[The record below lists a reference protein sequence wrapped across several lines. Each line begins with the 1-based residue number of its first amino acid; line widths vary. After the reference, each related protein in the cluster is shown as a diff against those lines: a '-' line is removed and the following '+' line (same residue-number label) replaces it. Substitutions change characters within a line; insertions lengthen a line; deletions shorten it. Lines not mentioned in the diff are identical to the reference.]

1 MFAKLSLILMLLILT
16 NPLYANNQKEKTGE
30 KITGKSIE
38 QGDESKLFDENT
50 TEKEK
55 DSNKTRPQD
64 MEIPFYL
71 SALIF
76 AITLIVLF
84 NLIFSV
90 IFLFQVLKQ
99 MEMLPAIKSKVSTA
113 EETLKTID
121 TNTKGA
127 SINKRISPHNDS
139 NDFNMKAL
147 LSEFSNI
154 SESIFKLHRYVEQK
168 LEGFEKTEVLY
179 VETPNKNNY
188 KNNSELNIDFIEEKP
203 QDLNRYL
210 CKKYARPN
218 TSIPGSFIMIE
229 SSDEPDSAAY
239 FCFNVVSDSESHFQL
254 TQNGIDDLVKGA
266 KRYITKMN
274 NYFEIEYAVDG
285 TEPKNAV
292 IKIEDGV
299 ATKESNQWKV
309 KIKGKIRYV

>member
-1 MFAKLSLILMLLILT
+1 MLLILT

-71 SALIF
+71 NALIF

-168 LEGFEKTEVLY
+168 LEGIEKPEILY
-179 VETPNKNNY
+179 KEDSNGDVY
-188 KNNSELNIDFIEEKP
+188 KNNTEFIMNVVEEKMP
-203 QDLNRYL
+203 HSNRYL

-218 TSIPGSFIMIE
+218 SSIPGSFIIIE
-229 SSDEPDSAAY
+229 SSDKPDSAAY

-266 KRYITKMN
+266 KTHITKMK

-285 TEPKNAV
+285 TEPKKTV

-299 ATKESNQWKV
+299 AMYEDNQWKV